1 LTQSV
6 TKIASKTFY
15 TEIKELNKTTESSSA
30 DTEVASNLPT
40 VHRTLFKLSEEQ
52 SISDSSIEL
61 DIWMTKDNKLVIIH
75 GGDNGEMPVPVDQ
88 KENPDYVKQYIFDL
102 TYEELQNL
110 FTKSSSYLDSD
121 KTQDCLVPEMHELFS
136 LVNNH
141 TNHSNHFR
149 SKQIV

>member
-1 LTQSV
+1 
-6 TKIASKTFY
+6 
-15 TEIKELNKTTESSSA
+15 
-30 DTEVASNLPT
+30 
-40 VHRTLFKLSEEQ
+40 
-52 SISDSSIEL
+52 
-61 DIWMTKDNKLVIIH
+61 MTKDNKLVIIH